1 MLSKHDF
8 HVSLGR
14 TARFGGHFSQH
25 PFTTGCGNI
34 SYSICLQL
42 AGSLKVKHLTSV
54 PAGGVCPLDWTGID
68 KQACL
73 ACCLVPNLTWT
84 RTLKQN
90 LKADVLKKK
99 KNRHKR
105 LHILPDYTKFQHR
118 QNHPWWRS
126 PGGGRRQWRR
136 AWGWLLGYAVLCLD
150 FGGYIGVVIVW
161 KFSDCLLMISMLFW
175 MNSISNLKHLLT
187 KRSFDLY
194 LNPYDPVFCSN
205 CTCLQ
210 PLSLPQR
217 P

>member
-99 KNRHKR
+99 KKKQTQETTYTAWLYKVPTQAEPSMVEESRGREEAVTEGLR
-105 LHILPDYTKFQHR
+105 LASGLCCAVSWFRWLHRCGHCVKIQWLPAY
-118 QNHPWWRS
+118 
-126 PGGGRRQWRR
+126 
-136 AWGWLLGYAVLCLD
+136 
-150 FGGYIGVVIVW
+150 
-161 KFSDCLLMISMLFW
+161 
-175 MNSISNLKHLLT
+175 
-187 KRSFDLY
+187 DLHAFLNEQY
-194 LNPYDPVFCSN
+194 LQFKTFTN
-205 CTCLQ
+205 
-210 PLSLPQR
+210 
-217 P
+217 

>member
-99 KNRHKR
+99 KKTDTR
-105 LHILPDYTKFQHR
+105 DYIYCLIIQSSNTGRTIH
-118 QNHPWWRS
+118 
-126 PGGGRRQWRR
+126 GGGVQGEGGGSDGGPEAGFWVM
-136 AWGWLLGYAVLCLD
+136 LCCVL
-150 FGGYIGVVIVW
+150 ISVV
-161 KFSDCLLMISMLFW
+161 
-175 MNSISNLKHLLT
+175 T
-187 KRSFDLY
+187 
-194 LNPYDPVFCSN
+194 
-205 CTCLQ
+205 
-210 PLSLPQR
+210 
-217 P
+217 